1 MTEDQPEDPPD
12 DTSPADAAPV
22 FALRGQSVILASRV
36 AEAFGVETREVTQ
49 AVKRNAGKFLEI
61 HAFQVTEEERAEMR
75 SQAVI
80 AKPGRGGTRA
90 LPWVFSIKGV
100 VRLATIMD
108 APAALDATDRIIDL
122 FLEVRAQLIQGRTE
136 ITVSHPSRLVPDQ
149 PAAKEVAALKRKLLG
164 AVTKLLDTEVDP
176 RSRTTVRDELGEVSG
191 NALTHLKEVL
201 KTRGLENEKLHAEVA
216 LILEKAR
223 EIRER
228 TAADTRKTDAETEA
242 QILKNIETRITLVE
256 RALKLADE
264 MEPNAVV
271 TLLDGFPAQG
281 LLPAPAAPAR
291 RPRRLPAPDAK
302 HEET

>member
-1 MTEDQPEDPPD
+1 
-12 DTSPADAAPV
+12 
-22 FALRGQSVILASRV
+22 
-36 AEAFGVETREVTQ
+36 
-49 AVKRNAGKFLEI
+49 
-61 HAFQVTEEERAEMR
+61 
-75 SQAVI
+75 
-80 AKPGRGGTRA
+80 
-90 LPWVFSIKGV
+90 
-100 VRLATIMD
+100 
-108 APAALDATDRIIDL
+108 
-122 FLEVRAQLIQGRTE
+122 
-136 ITVSHPSRLVPDQ
+136 VPDQ
-149 PAAKEVAALKRKLLG
+149 PAAREVAALKRRLLG

-242 QILKNIETRITLVE
+242 QILRNIEHRITLVE

-271 TLLDGFPAQG
+271 TLLDRFPAQG
-281 LLPAPAAPAR
+281 LLPAPAAPAP
-291 RPRRLPAPDAK
+291 RPRRLPAPGAK